1 MTMYMLEIRKN
12 GEMVDYD
19 GRRFAT
25 REEAGKARTFAVLN
39 VVGPFVDMRVRKA

>member
-1 MTMYMLEIRKN
+1 MYMLEVRKN

-25 REEAGKARTFAVLN
+25 RDEAVKARTLAVLN
-39 VVGPFVDMRVRKA
+39 VVGPFADMRVRRA